1 MEQLPRRY
9 FKIQG
14 PAVQQYLVNE
24 IQEVYRLQGVKIND
38 KHFEVVIRQMMR
50 KVRVQDPGDTL
61 FLEDQLI
68 HTKDFIL
75 QNDKLYG
82 MKVVEDAGDSA
93 NLKEGQSFLLVSYV
107 MKIHY

>member
-1 MEQLPRRY
+1 
-9 FKIQG
+9 
-14 PAVQQYLVNE
+14 
-24 IQEVYRLQGVKIND
+24 VKIND

-68 HTKDFIL
+68 HTKDFIF

-82 MKVVEDAGDSA
+82 ESG
-93 NLKEGQSFLLVSYV
+93 
-107 MKIHY
+107 

>member
-1 MEQLPRRY
+1 
-9 FKIQG
+9 
-14 PAVQQYLVNE
+14 
-24 IQEVYRLQGVKIND
+24 
-38 KHFEVVIRQMMR
+38 MMR

-68 HTKDFIL
+68 HTKDFIF

-82 MKVVEDAGDSA
+82 MKVEDAGDSA
-93 NLKEGQSFLLVSYV
+93 NLKEGQIVSPRNYV